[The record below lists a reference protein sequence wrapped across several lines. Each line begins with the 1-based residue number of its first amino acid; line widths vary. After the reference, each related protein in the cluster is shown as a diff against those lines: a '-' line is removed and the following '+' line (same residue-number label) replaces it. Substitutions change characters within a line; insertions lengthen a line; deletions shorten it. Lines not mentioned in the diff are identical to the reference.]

1 MHILDVLKERGFI
14 AQTTF
19 EDELYKQL
27 EEPTT
32 FYVGFDPTA
41 DSLHIGHYIPIM
53 AMAHMQR
60 AGHRPI
66 ALMGGGTAMIGDPSG
81 KTDMRKMMTVETIDH
96 NVECIK
102 QQMSRFLDFSGD
114 KAIIVNNA
122 DWLRNLNFIE
132 FMRDIGA
139 MFSVNKMLTADCYKT
154 RMATDNGLSFLEF
167 TYMLMQSYDFLELFH
182 RYGCRLEMGGNDQ
195 WSNMLGGADLVR
207 RKDSEKAFA
216 CTFQLLLTHD
226 GKKMGKTEKGALWLD
241 PNKTSPFDF
250 YQYWRNVDDAD
261 VEKCL
266 GLLTFLPMDEVRRL
280 GALQGSE
287 INEAKKVLAFEVTK
301 LVHGEEEAQ
310 KAADAAWD
318 VIQMNKYSLIEDK
331 SIVANGTTITDED
344 AKFLN
349 AMKSY
354 ELVWQNDGT
363 WSSETIWGWWWRT
376 SNKYSNATTG
386 YDYMGGVG
394 GTMIPALPPNFGF
407 YAGFGGTA
415 PSLKLADSY
424 PMWSTGRYPVKGYEG
439 RNDMSKPIVDPLSGY
454 KTDGFTEG
462 YKQYVDPLYPEWRP
476 AIKAHNTCIDRDPRF
491 YATMVPNGS

>member
-1 MHILDVLKERGFI
+1 
-14 AQTTF
+14 
-19 EDELYKQL
+19 
-27 EEPTT
+27 
-32 FYVGFDPTA
+32 
-41 DSLHIGHYIPIM
+41 M

-102 QQMSRFLDFSGD
+102 QQMSRFLDFSDD

-226 GKKMGKTEKGALWLD
+226 GRKMGKTEKGALWLD

-287 INEAKKVLAFEVTK
+287 INEAKNVPSFTLTK
-301 LVHGEEEAQ
+301 DEF
-310 KAADAAWD
+310 AADSRVTTMLVKSGLCKSQSDARNQVKAGA
-318 VIQMNKYSLIEDK
+318 VLVADK
-331 SIVANGTTITDED
+331 KVDD
-344 AKFLN
+344 LN
-349 AMKSY
+349 ATLAESD
-354 ELVWQNDGT
+354 VPADGLL
-363 WSSETIWGWWWRT
+363 IQKG
-376 SNKYSNATTG
+376 KK
-386 YDYMGGVG
+386 
-394 GTMIPALPPNFGF
+394 NFRRLF
-407 YAGFGGTA
+407 
-415 PSLKLADSY
+415 LA
-424 PMWSTGRYPVKGYEG
+424 
-439 RNDMSKPIVDPLSGY
+439 
-454 KTDGFTEG
+454 
-462 YKQYVDPLYPEWRP
+462 
-476 AIKAHNTCIDRDPRF
+476 
-491 YATMVPNGS
+491 

>member
-60 AGHRPI
+60 AGHKPI

-81 KTDMRKMMTVETIDH
+81 KTDMRKMMTVETIDN

-102 QQMSRFLDFSGD
+102 KQMSRFLDFGEG
-114 KAIIVNNA
+114 KAIIVNNG

-132 FMRDIGA
+132 FMRDIGS
-139 MFSVNKMLTADCYKT
+139 MFSVNTMLRADCYKA
-154 RMATDNGLSFLEF
+154 RMESENGLSFLEF
-167 TYMLMQSYDFLELFH
+167 TYMLMQSYDFLELFK

-207 RKDSEKAFA
+207 RKEQEKAFA

-241 PNKTSPFDF
+241 PNKCSPFDF
-250 YQYWRNVDDAD
+250 YQYWRNVDDKD
-261 VEKCL
+261 VQKCL

-280 GALQGSE
+280 GALEGSE

-310 KAADAAWD
+310 KAADAALALFAGGMNGAD
-318 VIQMNKYSLIEDK
+318 VP
-331 SIVANGTTITDED
+331 
-344 AKFLN
+344 
-349 AMKSY
+349 SY
-354 ELVWQNDGT
+354 EVTAEQLAEDGRVTTLLVNSGLCKSQSDARNQLKAGAVVLGEEKVTDFGMTVTPDMIGQDGLMLKK
-363 WSSETIWGWWWRT
+363 G
-376 SNKYSNATTG
+376 KK
-386 YDYMGGVG
+386 
-394 GTMIPALPPNFGF
+394 GF
-407 YAGFGGTA
+407 RRLI
-415 PSLKLADSY
+415 LK
-424 PMWSTGRYPVKGYEG
+424 
-439 RNDMSKPIVDPLSGY
+439 
-454 KTDGFTEG
+454 
-462 YKQYVDPLYPEWRP
+462 
-476 AIKAHNTCIDRDPRF
+476 
-491 YATMVPNGS
+491 